1 MQRFRYL
8 TRQGNIVTSTD
19 VDLILREDNCL
30 LVVNRGSMLNPKPV
44 FARREQGIVIE
55 KEQEVELDSLPNL
68 LFEYKYLP
76 IYYIGFTK
84 GFVLKLQKGVREV
97 EANYEESLES
107 EEGLYNDFLRDLKR
121 NREKWLLRQAN
132 VDKIRESF
140 EKNLKNNSIS
150 YIDEKKEDNLDSI
163 INRIKKNE
171 KNILDIND
179 IIDQEFSSYNQELTI
194 EENSIDELD
203 FIPVKK
209 VKK

>member
-30 LVVNRGSMLNPKPV
+30 LVVNRGTILSPKPV

-55 KEQEVELDSLPNL
+55 KEQEVELADLPML
-68 LFEYKYLP
+68 LFEHKYLP

-84 GFVLKLQKGVREV
+84 SFITKLQKDIKKV
-97 EANYEESLES
+97 EINCEESLES
-107 EEGLYNDFLRDLKR
+107 EEGVYNDFLRDLKR

-150 YIDEKKEDNLDSI
+150 YIPEEKEIELP
-163 INRIKKNE
+163 RIPKSNV
-171 KNILDIND
+171 LDIND
-179 IIDQEFSSYNQELTI
+179 IIDQEFSSYNQDFNEQD
-194 EENSIDELD
+194 NYIDEFD
-203 FIPVKK
+203 FMPVKK

>member
-30 LVVNRGSMLNPKPV
+30 LVVNRGSVLSPRPV

-55 KEQEVELDSLPNL
+55 KEQEVELADLPNL
-68 LFEYKYLP
+68 LFEHKYLP

-84 GFVLKLQKGVREV
+84 GFISKLQKSIKEV
-97 EANYEESLES
+97 EANYEDSLDS

-140 EKNLKNNSIS
+140 EKNIKNKSIS
-150 YIDEKKEDNLDSI
+150 FIDEPKEEVSI
-163 INRIKKNE
+163 A
-171 KNILDIND
+171 KNIMDIND
-179 IIDQEFSSYNQELTI
+179 IIDQEFSSYNQELT
-194 EENSIDELD
+194 EEDNYIDEFD
-203 FIPVKK
+203 FMPVKK

>member
-30 LVVNRGSMLNPKPV
+30 LVVNRGSMLSPKPV

-55 KEQEVELDSLPNL
+55 KEQEVELADLPML
-68 LFEYKYLP
+68 LFEHKYLP

-84 GFVLKLQKGVREV
+84 NFITKLQRDIKKV
-97 EANYEESLES
+97 EDSYEESLES
-107 EEGLYNDFLRDLKR
+107 EEGMYNDFLRDLKR

-140 EKNLKNNSIS
+140 KKNLKNNSIS
-150 YIDEKKEDNLDSI
+150 YIPEEKEIELPKIPKTNV
-163 INRIKKNE
+163 
-171 KNILDIND
+171 LDIND
-179 IIDQEFSSYNQELTI
+179 IIDQEFSSYNQDYNEQD
-194 EENSIDELD
+194 NYIDEFD
-203 FIPVKK
+203 FMPVKK

>member
-30 LVVNRGSMLNPKPV
+30 LVVNRGSILSPKPV

-55 KEQEVELDSLPNL
+55 KEQEVELADLPML
-68 LFEYKYLP
+68 LFEHKYLP

-84 GFVLKLQKGVREV
+84 NFITKLQRDIKKV
-97 EANYEESLES
+97 EDSYEESLES
-107 EEGLYNDFLRDLKR
+107 EEGMYNDFLRDLKR

-140 EKNLKNNSIS
+140 KKNLKNNSIS
-150 YIDEKKEDNLDSI
+150 YIPEEKEIELPKIPKTNV
-163 INRIKKNE
+163 
-171 KNILDIND
+171 LDIND
-179 IIDQEFSSYNQELTI
+179 IIDQEFSSYNQDYNEQD
-194 EENSIDELD
+194 NYIDEFD
-203 FIPVKK
+203 FMPVKK

>member
-30 LVVNRGSMLNPKPV
+30 LVVNRGSVLSPRPV

-55 KEQEVELDSLPNL
+55 KEQEVDIKDLPNL
-68 LFEYKYLP
+68 LFDHKYLP

-84 GFVLKLQKGVREV
+84 SYISRLQKSIKKIE
-97 EANYEESLES
+97 EEYEESKNS
-107 EEGLYNDFLRDLKR
+107 EEGQYNDFLKDLKR
-121 NREKWLLRQAN
+121 NRERWLLRQAN
-132 VDKIRESF
+132 VDKIREDF
-140 EKNLKNNSIS
+140 ESNIKSNNIS
-150 YIDEKKEDNLDSI
+150 YIDENKKV
-163 INRIKKNE
+163 
-171 KNILDIND
+171 NIYDKQLMDIND
-179 IIDQEFSSYNQELTI
+179 ILDQEISSYDDYDVSDNTI
-194 EENSIDELD
+194 NELD

>member
-30 LVVNRGSMLNPKPV
+30 LVVNRGSMLSPKPV

-55 KEQEVELDSLPNL
+55 KEQEVELADLPML
-68 LFEYKYLP
+68 LFEHKYLP

-84 GFVLKLQKGVREV
+84 NFITNLQRDIKKV
-97 EANYEESLES
+97 EDSYEESLES
-107 EEGLYNDFLRDLKR
+107 EEGMYNDFLRDLKR

-140 EKNLKNNSIS
+140 KKNLKNNSIS
-150 YIDEKKEDNLDSI
+150 YIPEEKEIELPKIPKTNV
-163 INRIKKNE
+163 
-171 KNILDIND
+171 LDIND
-179 IIDQEFSSYNQELTI
+179 IIDQEFSSYNQDYNEQD
-194 EENSIDELD
+194 NYIDELD
-203 FIPVKK
+203 FMPVKK